1 MTLEGIIHKSFYYD
15 ISYREL
21 SIKFAH
27 NSPYVILRGSFEDFF
42 PFSYDLTDFKSVSY
56 SVLFE
61 SFRLEYEGNNHR
73 TGNSD
78 VGEQFEEYLE
88 RMINDH

>member
-15 ISYREL
+15 IPYREL
-21 SIKFAH
+21 SIKFSH

-42 PFSYDLTDFKSVSY
+42 PFTYDLTDFKSVSY

-61 SFRLEYEGNNHR
+61 SFRLEYEGNNYR

-88 RMINDH
+88 RMINDN